1 MLSFALPAHEGQ
13 AVKEQKAE
21 QKNPPVVGLEGKPCW
36 PHSGADK
43 TSAAGLLPQALPCT
57 RGRYKEKRFRKN
69 AAKRRNGKHSA
80 AQDTGLV
87 NIVKGAKFPFPQ
99 RECLGQRFVCK
110 IAQVFPCGQRPVFYL
125 FAVSHIGLVSHFAV
139 VLHYLIKPRGHQPML
154 LLDTDH
160 FLTLHLANWIV
171 LLLREE
177 GN

>member
-1 MLSFALPAHEGQ
+1 MLSFALPAREGQ
-13 AVKEQKAE
+13 AVKEQKAK
-21 QKNPPVVGLEGKPCW
+21 QKNPPVVDLEGKPCW

-57 RGRYKEKRFRKN
+57 RGRYKIIPSGKMLLKDEIASTVLLRTRVWLILLKEQNFPSPRGNVWARDLC
-69 AAKRRNGKHSA
+69 AK
-80 AQDTGLV
+80 QL
-87 NIVKGAKFPFPQ
+87 
-99 RECLGQRFVCK
+99 K
-110 IAQVFPCGQRPVFYL
+110 IFPCGQRPVFYL

>member
-1 MLSFALPAHEGQ
+1 M
-13 AVKEQKAE
+13 
-21 QKNPPVVGLEGKPCW
+21 
-36 PHSGADK
+36 
-43 TSAAGLLPQALPCT
+43 
-57 RGRYKEKRFRKN
+57 
-69 AAKRRNGKHSA
+69 
-80 AQDTGLV
+80 GLV